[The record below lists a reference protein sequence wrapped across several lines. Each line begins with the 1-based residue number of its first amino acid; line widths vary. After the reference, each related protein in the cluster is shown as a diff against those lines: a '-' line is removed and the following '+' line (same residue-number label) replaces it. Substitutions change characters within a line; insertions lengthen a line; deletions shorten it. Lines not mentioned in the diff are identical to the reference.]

1 MTNMRYAVTI
11 TVGPNVPYMGSLWDE
26 VELHP
31 ETYEYIEDA
40 MEVAYIFNTA
50 TESSSFIVVQHQE
63 A

>member
-11 TVGPNVPYMGSLWDE
+11 TVDPNVPYMGSLWDE
-26 VELHP
+26 VELEP

-40 MEVAYIFNTA
+40 MEVAHIFNSV
-50 TESSSFIVVQHQE
+50 TESSSFIVIQHQG